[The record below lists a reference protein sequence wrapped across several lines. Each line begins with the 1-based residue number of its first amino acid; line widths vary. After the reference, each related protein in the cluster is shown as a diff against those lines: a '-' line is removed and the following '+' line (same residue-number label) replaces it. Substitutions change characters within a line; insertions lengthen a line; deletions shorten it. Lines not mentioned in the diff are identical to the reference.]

1 MKIEDCLN
9 FLASKTYQR
18 LSQLAKPKLSKLG
31 ITTTQCALLHVLWE
45 QDGLKGIELG
55 ERLRIDGAT
64 ITGMLD
70 RLEQNGIIER
80 RPDSRDRR
88 INLIFLTEQGK
99 ELEGPVK
106 LIMKE
111 VEDDVLNGFSEQE
124 VALFKKMMTLIGLEE
139 GK

>member
-1 MKIEDCLN
+1 MRIEDCLV

-18 LSQLAKPKLSKLG
+18 LSQLAKQKLSKHG

-45 QDGLKGIELG
+45 RDGLKGIELG

-88 INLIFLTEQGK
+88 INLIFVTDKGK
-99 ELEGPVK
+99 ELEVPVK
-106 LIMKE
+106 EVLKE
-111 VEDDVLNGFSEQE
+111 VEDAVLSGFTEE
-124 VALFKKMMTLIGLEE
+124 ETAIFKKMMTVIGLEE

>member
-1 MKIEDCLN
+1 MRIEDCLV

-18 LSQLAKPKLSKLG
+18 LSQLAKQKLSKLG

-88 INLIFLTEQGK
+88 INLIFVTEKGK

-106 LIMKE
+106 EVLKE
-111 VEDDVLNGFSEQE
+111 VEDAVLSGFTEE
-124 VALFKKMMTLIGLEE
+124 ETAIFKKMMTVIGLEE

>member
-1 MKIEDCLN
+1 MRIEDCLT

-18 LSQLAKPKLSKLG
+18 LSQLAKTKLSKLG

-88 INLIFLTEQGK
+88 INLIFVTDKGK

-106 LIMKE
+106 AVMKE
-111 VEDDVLNGFSEQE
+111 VDGAVLKGFTEE
-124 VALFKKMMTLIGLEE
+124 EAAIFKKMMTAIGLEE

>member
-1 MKIEDCLN
+1 MRIEDCLV

-18 LSQLAKPKLSKLG
+18 LSQLAKQKLSKLG

-88 INLIFLTEQGK
+88 INLIFVTDKGK
-99 ELEGPVK
+99 ELEVPVK
-106 LIMKE
+106 EVLKE
-111 VEDDVLNGFSEQE
+111 VEDAVLSGFTEE
-124 VALFKKMMTLIGLEE
+124 ETAIFKKMMTVIGLEE